1 MTSSGG
7 SCFLTDRIKGKR
19 GNIMKIYCSRTE
31 LNKALNNVSHSV
43 PVRTTSN
50 ILEGILM
57 NADGGKL
64 RLTATDTN
72 MTTETTIGINNDVTC
87 EFVVPAKLFSA
98 IISKL
103 PEDEMMI
110 DYNAEKS
117 KINIRCAGSN
127 SEIICF
133 SGDDYP
139 KLFIKEGENEILL
152 DKDDV
157 KKLIKKTAFSA
168 STDEFNRIITGVL
181 LEIKNGSMKMVG
193 VDPYRIATYKI
204 EVENSE
210 NISVI
215 IPARLIIE
223 VAKFISDDGD
233 SKMSFEIVDNKVIL
247 KFDNNKVIINT
258 YSGKFIDYERIL
270 NKEGNINVRVK
281 KDDLLKSTER
291 ASLLASVQNNNLIK
305 FNIGKDMIYITSLN
319 EEGNIEEKVEVI
331 NDGEDLNIGINSRY
345 LKDALSVIEDEEI
358 NINFKDSVSPAIIKP
373 LKGDKYTYLILP
385 IRMN

>member
-1 MTSSGG
+1 
-7 SCFLTDRIKGKR
+7 
-19 GNIMKIYCSRTE
+19 MKIICSRTE

-50 ILEGILM
+50 ILEGILI
-57 NADGGKL
+57 NAEGNKMKL
-64 RLTATDTN
+64 TSTDTN
-72 MTTETTIGINNDVTC
+72 MTTETVINVNSEGAC

-103 PEDEMMI
+103 PEDDMMI
-110 DYNAEKS
+110 DYDAEKS
-117 KINIRCAGSN
+117 KINIKCAGSN

-133 SGDDYP
+133 RGDEYP
-139 KLFIKEGENEILL
+139 KIKLNEGENVIYLSKEDI
-152 DKDDV
+152 

-181 LEIKNGSMKMVG
+181 LEIKDGSMKMVG

-204 EVENSE
+204 EVDN
-210 NISVI
+210 NADVSVI
-215 IPARLIIE
+215 IPAKLIIE
-223 VAKFISDDGD
+223 VAKFIDDDGED
-233 SKMSFEIVDNKVIL
+233 KMSFEIVDNKVIL
-247 KFDNNKVIINT
+247 KFDNNKVILNT

-281 KDDLLKSTER
+281 RNDLLRSTER
-291 ASLLASVQNNNLIK
+291 ASLLASVQNNNLIR
-305 FNIGKDMIYITSLN
+305 FNIQKDVIYINSLN
-319 EEGNIEEKVEVI
+319 EEGNIEEKVEII

-345 LKDALSVIEDEEI
+345 LKDALSVIDDEEVM
-358 NINFKDSVSPAIIKP
+358 INFKDSVSPAIIKP

>member
-1 MTSSGG
+1 
-7 SCFLTDRIKGKR
+7 
-19 GNIMKIYCSRTE
+19 MKIYCNRTE

-50 ILEGILM
+50 ILEGILIEVE
-57 NADGGKL
+57 NGKMF
-64 RLTATDTN
+64 LTATDTN
-72 MTTETTIGINNDVTC
+72 MTTETVINVNAEGVCD
-87 EFVVPAKLFSA
+87 FVVPAKLFSA

-103 PEDEMMI
+103 PEDEMML
-110 DYNAEKS
+110 DYDSSKS
-117 KINIRCAGSN
+117 KINIKCAGSS

-133 SGDDYP
+133 KGDEYP
-139 KLFIKEGENEILL
+139 KIFIPEEGNNEIFL
-152 DKDDV
+152 DKEDV

-181 LEIKNGSMKMVG
+181 LEIKDGFMKMVG

-204 EVENSE
+204 EVENKE

-215 IPARLIIE
+215 IPAKLIIE
-223 VAKFISDDGD
+223 VAKFIDDDGD
-233 SKMSFEIVDNKVIL
+233 SKMSFEVADNKVIL
-247 KFDNNKVIINT
+247 KFNNNKVIINT

-281 KDDLLKSTER
+281 KNDLLKSSER
-291 ASLLASVQNNNLIK
+291 ASLLASVQNNNLIR
-305 FNIGKDMIYITSLN
+305 FNVLNDMIYITSLN
-319 EEGNIEEKVEVI
+319 EEGNIEEKVEI
-331 NDGEDLNIGINSRY
+331 IKDGENLNIGINSRY

-358 NINFKDSVSPAIIKP
+358 NINFKDSVSPVIIKP